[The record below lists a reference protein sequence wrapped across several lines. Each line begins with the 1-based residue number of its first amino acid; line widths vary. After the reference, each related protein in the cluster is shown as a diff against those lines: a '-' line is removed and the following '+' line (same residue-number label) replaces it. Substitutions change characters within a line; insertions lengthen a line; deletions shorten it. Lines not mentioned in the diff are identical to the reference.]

1 METLRTPRLQENK
14 IFGATLTSDLFA
26 FKLDSRSGMN
36 RTRGVIINLAAAIFF
51 GLSRAKRRFGV
62 GAILGT
68 TSVLILAQARIAS
81 NAAEE
86 ETNATR
92 NPTSSETNV
101 VAAAASSDTN
111 AQETLRAYLQL
122 QEQLH
127 LTQLAV
133 EQNRREAR
141 ETAAQN
147 SEALAGRLQ
156 SIEKALESQ
165 RTRELE
171 AMQSSNRAMLWV
183 AGTFAAVGFL
193 AMMLMSF
200 FQWRTVDHLAEIS
213 AALPAS
219 LGFGSAQARAA
230 LGTGDTHTLTVG
242 PAEQSSMRLV
252 GAMEQLEKRI
262 YQLEHTTR
270 TPLHEANAP
279 NGGKNP
285 SHGTPENGGPGV
297 AMTSDSGFDHD
308 IAAEEAERVS
318 VLLGKGQS
326 MLNLDDAQ
334 AAAECFEQALRIDPN
349 NAEAWVRKGTA
360 LERLQQLNEAVECYN
375 RAIASD
381 GSLTIAYLHKGGL
394 FNRMERYNEAL
405 ECYEKALRTQEKR
418 RAS

>member
-1 METLRTPRLQENK
+1 METLRAPRLQENK
-14 IFGATLTSDLFA
+14 IFRVTLTSDLFA
-26 FKLDSRSGMN
+26 FKLNPRSGMN
-36 RTRGVIINLAAAIFF
+36 RKRRVISNLAASIFF

-68 TSVLILAQARIAS
+68 AAVLILAQARIVS

-92 NPTSSETNV
+92 TFTSSETNAL
-101 VAAAASSDTN
+101 AAAPSDTN

-127 LTQLAV
+127 LTQLSV
-133 EQNRREAR
+133 EQNRREAS
-141 ETAAQN
+141 EMAAQN
-147 SEALAGRLQ
+147 SEALVGRLQ
-156 SIEKALESQ
+156 TIEKALESQ

-213 AALPAS
+213 AGLPAS
-219 LGFGSAQARAA
+219 LGFGSAPARAV
-230 LGTGDTHTLTVG
+230 LGTGDTHALTAG

-252 GAMEQLEKRI
+252 GTMEQLEKRI

-270 TPLHEANAP
+270 TPLHEANAA

-285 SHGTPENGGPGV
+285 SYGTTENGGHGLAV
-297 AMTSDSGFDHD
+297 STDNAFSHD
-308 IAAEEAERVS
+308 LAAEETERVN

-334 AAAECFEQALRIDPN
+334 AAVECFEQALRIDPN

-360 LERLQQLNEAVECYN
+360 LERLQQLNEAVECYD
-375 RAIASD
+375 RAIAAD
-381 GSLTIAYLHKGGL
+381 GALTIAYLHKGGL

>member
-1 METLRTPRLQENK
+1 
-14 IFGATLTSDLFA
+14 LFA
-26 FKLDSRSGMN
+26 FKLNSRSGMN
-36 RTRGVIINLAAAIFF
+36 RKRRIINLAAAIFF
-51 GLSRAKRRFGV
+51 RLSRAKRRFGF

-68 TSVLILAQARIAS
+68 AAVLILAQGQIAS
-81 NAAEE
+81 NAAQE
-86 ETNATR
+86 ETNAAP
-92 NPTSSETNV
+92 NIASSETNAL
-101 VAAAASSDTN
+101 AAAASSDTN
-111 AQETLRAYLQL
+111 AQETLRTYLQL

-141 ETAAQN
+141 DTAAQN
-147 SEALAGRLQ
+147 SDVLASRLQ
-156 SIEKALESQ
+156 SIERALESQ

-213 AALPAS
+213 AGLPAS

-230 LGTGDTHTLTVG
+230 LGAGDTHALTVG

-252 GAMEQLEKRI
+252 GSMEQLEKRI
-262 YQLEHTTR
+262 YQLEHTTH
-270 TPLHEANAP
+270 TPLHEANAA

-285 SHGTPENGGPGV
+285 SHGTTENGEPGLAV
-297 AMTSDSGFDHD
+297 SSDSGFDQG

-360 LERLQQLNEAVECYN
+360 LERLQQLNEAVECYD